1 MSNIDIKDLNKV
13 ELLQALW
20 ERQIVPPGS
29 MGIFQGAKTKWTESD
44 SERALE
50 QIEKGYIDY
59 FKGRVIKTDLSGD
72 TVNPRSYD
80 RDAGEGAFQSVVNK
94 LCNQ

>member
-29 MGIFQGAKTKWTESD
+29 MGIFQGAKTKWTEDD
-44 SERALE
+44 SFRAKE
-50 QIEKGYIDY
+50 AVKGYIDY

-72 TVNPRSYD
+72 TVNPRGYD
-80 RDAGEGAFQSVVNK
+80 RDADEGAFQSVVDK
-94 LCNQ
+94 LRSQ